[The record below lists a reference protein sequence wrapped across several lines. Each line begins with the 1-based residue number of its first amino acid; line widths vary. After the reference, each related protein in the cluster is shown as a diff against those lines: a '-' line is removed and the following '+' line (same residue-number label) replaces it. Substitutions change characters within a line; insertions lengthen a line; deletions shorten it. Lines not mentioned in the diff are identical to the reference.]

1 MREECVESSKQ
12 LKSLRKA
19 HNITQSD
26 MAAAAECSLRN
37 YQNYEYGKT
46 QPGYIILSHIVR
58 NLPADPRELFES
70 GIYDVNDTTREHIN
84 RLLDKCN
91 GDQLRLTLKL
101 VQGVLDEWP
110 E

>member
-12 LKSLRKA
+12 LRNLRETHK
-19 HNITQSD
+19 ITQSD
-26 MAAAAECSLRN
+26 TAAAAECSLRN
-37 YQNYEYGKT
+37 YQNNEYGKS
-46 QPGYIILSHIVR
+46 QPGYVILSHIIR
-58 NLPADPRELFES
+58 NLPADP
-70 GIYDVNDTTREHIN
+70 REHIN

-110 E
+110 K

>member
-1 MREECVESSKQ
+1 MTLKELRISKGLNQ
-12 LKSLRKA
+12 A
-19 HNITQSD
+19 QC
-26 MAAAAECSLRN
+26 AEYLGMSTRN
-37 YQNYEYGKT
+37 YQNYEYGKS
-46 QPGYIILSHIVR
+46 QPGYVILSHIIR

-110 E
+110 K

>member
-37 YQNYEYGKT
+37 YQNYEYGNHNRD
-46 QPGYIILSHIVR
+46 ILS
-58 NLPADPRELFES
+58 
-70 GIYDVNDTTREHIN
+70 
-84 RLLDKCN
+84 
-91 GDQLRLTLKL
+91 
-101 VQGVLDEWP
+101 
-110 E
+110 

>member
-12 LKSLRKA
+12 LRNLRETHK
-19 HNITQSD
+19 
-26 MAAAAECSLRN
+26 MRN
-37 YQNYEYGKT
+37 YQNYEYGKS
-46 QPGYIILSHIVR
+46 QPGYVILSHIIR

-110 E
+110 K